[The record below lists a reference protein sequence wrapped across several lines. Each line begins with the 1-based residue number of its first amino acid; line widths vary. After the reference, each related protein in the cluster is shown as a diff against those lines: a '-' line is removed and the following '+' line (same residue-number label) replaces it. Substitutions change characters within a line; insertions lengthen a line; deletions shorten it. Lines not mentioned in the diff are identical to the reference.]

1 MTRLRNRLLAAF
13 LVATLAPL
21 CVSLWV
27 TASLLEHSLDYA
39 PTRQLDDLSKALE
52 KTGREFY
59 QQARELLRRDAAA
72 GRLTPRLYAVAAMD
86 QWPAEV
92 AEFWESGTPE
102 RFRLEG
108 QSGSRLDYLVR
119 GGAGVSVYSREL
131 GAVRMTELSTLYS
144 NARARVESARVR
156 DLRRGFLLTMLVAA
170 AGVAVLMFTVLSIF
184 AHRIAGPVKKLTGA
198 LERLAAGD
206 LSVRVTA
213 DRKDEIGLALEAF
226 NRMAGE
232 LEQSRERL
240 ILLTRLESWQA
251 VGRKMAHEVKNSLTP
266 IRLTVEEM
274 IVRQP
279 WRPDGGE
286 RAFFEQAAQI
296 IIDEVTRLERR
307 VRAFSDL
314 AAEPPVRLS
323 EFPVNAVLEERAGF
337 LRGAH
342 PDVIY
347 NLRLSP
353 DHPAVRA
360 DEDLVRG
367 VLTNLLENAAEA
379 AGPGGVVI
387 ALTRLSGG
395 RVIIEVHDSGP
406 GLSLHARET
415 LFQPTISFKKS
426 GMGLGLSIARK
437 SALLSGG
444 DVESIPSEFGG
455 AAFRVTLPLAEARS
469 AQAPAPP
476 VESTWARSES

>member
-1 MTRLRNRLLAAF
+1 MKRLRNRLLAAF
-13 LVATLAPL
+13 LAATLAPL

-39 PTRQLDDLSKALE
+39 PTRELDELSKALE

-59 QQARELLRRDAAA
+59 QQARESLRRDADT
-72 GRLTPRLYAVAAMD
+72 GRLSPRLYAAAGKGE
-86 QWPAEV
+86 WPAEV
-92 AEFWESGTPE
+92 AEFWESGDAA
-102 RFRLEG
+102 RFRLAGE
-108 QSGSRLDYLVR
+108 SGNRLDYLLRRR
-119 GGAGVSVYSREL
+119 GGVAVYSRDL
-131 GAVRMTELSTLYS
+131 GAVRMSELTSLYS
-144 NARARVESARVR
+144 SARARVESSRVR

-170 AGVAVLMFTVLSIF
+170 AGVAVLMSTVLSIF
-184 AHRIAGPVKKLTGA
+184 AHRIAKPVKKLTGA
-198 LERLAAGD
+198 LERLASGD

-213 DRKDEIGLALEAF
+213 DRRDEIGLALEAF
-226 NRMAGE
+226 NRMAE
-232 LEQSRERL
+232 QLEHSRERL

-274 IVRQP
+274 MARQSLQL
-279 WRPDGGE
+279 DAGE
-286 RAFFEQAAQI
+286 RAFFEQAGQI

-314 AAEPPVRLS
+314 AAEPPVRIT
-323 EFPVNAVLEERAGF
+323 EFPLNTVLEERIGF
-337 LRGAH
+337 LRAAH
-342 PDVIY
+342 PEVIY
-347 NLRLSP
+347 DVRVSS
-353 DHPAVRA
+353 DHPVVTG

-379 AGPGGVVI
+379 AGPGGVVKGS
-387 ALTRLSGG
+387 TRVAGSKGCL
-395 RVIIEVHDSGP
+395 EVHDSGP

-415 LFQPTISFKKS
+415 LFLPTISFKKS

-444 DVESIPSEFGG
+444 NIELIASELGG
-455 AAFRVTLPLAEARS
+455 AAFRVTLPLAAQTAES
-469 AQAPAPP
+469 AAGIVETSWAP
-476 VESTWARSES
+476 SES